1 MKALIWSCKDVLTR
15 SNDVSVGLRHQ
26 ATMECAAMYDHN
38 LSVLIGVHIG
48 LFGAAV
54 AHLGS
59 EKHRKY
65 LPLIED
71 YTMPGCFA
79 LTELGHGSNVRG
91 IETIAT
97 YDGEEFIIHT
107 PSETAQKYWIGGAAL
122 WAKWSAVFANLVLGG
137 ENKGVHC
144 FLVRIRN
151 DDGTPVK
158 GVQIADCGHKM
169 GMNGVDNGRIWFD
182 HVRIPRDNLLDRIA
196 QVNAKGEY
204 ASKLE
209 SVEARFGATMLP
221 LTGGRV
227 SIAMNSIN
235 VCKIALTTAI
245 RYSSTRKAFGPVG
258 RPEVPILHYLSHQL
272 RLMPLLATTYAF
284 NFACTDLKMKYVNRD
299 KASAKQVHVLSS
311 GYKALASWH
320 MARTLSECR
329 EACGG
334 QGYKSDNRFGSLIAD
349 HNISL
354 TFEGDNNV
362 LLQQVS
368 KALLSDPSA
377 RPSAPVKNT
386 WRGRRIEE
394 SELLGTEFQLGM
406 FKLRKDDLLRR
417 LQERMASTK
426 ALGEFE
432 SWNACLDVAAE
443 LGRAYTELT
452 LLHHFIDARKPN
464 LSPSVHKAF
473 DLLRSLFALSKMD
486 EDPSFLRYQYV
497 DSDTA
502 DAIHSSVVALCTKVV
517 DLALP
522 LVQSFGVPDF
532 LLGKIAFDW
541 VAHNSRKNLITRAA
555 L

>member
-1 MKALIWSCKDVLTR
+1 MFFLTTFQMRLSNGDTASVQFLLDGHDHALRKTVFAFIREHSLFSPVYDLRMSEQRKLNFQRMKALIWSCKDVLTR

-377 RPSAPVKNT
+377 RPSAPVKNV
-386 WRGRRIEE
+386 R
-394 SELLGTEFQLGM
+394 SLSLLALHAETHSLF
-406 FKLRKDDLLRR
+406 
-417 LQERMASTK
+417 STCSGGPVFF
-426 ALGEFE
+426 LP
-432 SWNACLDVAAE
+432 SCHISACLSSREAGQDCSIGHIGTQEAE
-443 LGRAYTELT
+443 NLLT
-452 LLHHFIDARKPN
+452 KYQP
-464 LSPSVHKAF
+464 SP
-473 DLLRSLFALSKMD
+473 
-486 EDPSFLRYQYV
+486 
-497 DSDTA
+497 
-502 DAIHSSVVALCTKVV
+502 
-517 DLALP
+517 LAL
-522 LVQSFGVPDF
+522 Q
-532 LLGKIAFDW
+532 
-541 VAHNSRKNLITRAA
+541 
-555 L
+555 